1 MVVDPVKHR
10 ANLRNQQVNYYKIW
24 GKPPNVIDTVVD
36 GMIPDDLWLCDICN
50 DQIELEASE
59 RVKKHGFGITPVF
72 QDESYAYCTKCFAK
86 LILNEKQGSLKILVC
101 DCCLDEEV
109 FDTYEKIQ
117 GMIMFWLGDVN
128 QQIIEDTGK
137 EATFRP
143 VTEEVFNEVTKET
156 EEE

>member
-1 MVVDPVKHR
+1 
-10 ANLRNQQVNYYKIW
+10 
-24 GKPPNVIDTVVD
+24 
-36 GMIPDDLWLCDICN
+36 
-50 DQIELEASE
+50 
-59 RVKKHGFGITPVF
+59 VF

-86 LILNEKQGSLKILVC
+86 LILEEKQGSLKILVC

-117 GMIMFWLGDVN
+117 GMIMFWLGDVK